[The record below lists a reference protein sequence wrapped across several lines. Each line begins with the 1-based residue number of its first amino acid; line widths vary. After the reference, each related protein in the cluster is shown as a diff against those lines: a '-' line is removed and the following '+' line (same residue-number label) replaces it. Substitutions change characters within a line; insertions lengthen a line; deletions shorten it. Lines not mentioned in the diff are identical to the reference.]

1 MRHGIRFWLMRYLPS
16 ELAGTALSL
25 LTAWIAYRL
34 SGSLVVAAL
43 AGTVGENVGF
53 YGVAV
58 GRSIRD
64 QWRFERAL
72 GATRPRASV
81 RTALWLSLLE
91 FGPAEIVDTFCV
103 RPLLLWAGPVLLGN
117 PLLGWLV
124 GKLSAD
130 VVFYA
135 VAAMGYLASRRF
147 LGRRRRSGTTAS
159 AAVAE
164 LGPAVRAARIETVR
178 DSLRGVDVDALVS
191 RHGTPLMLLDPE
203 SIAGQYRRAT
213 RALPAVGLHYAVKA
227 LSHPVVIDTLAALG
241 AHFDIASDGE
251 ADLVLSRGVPAC
263 RIIDTQPVKT
273 PVEITR
279 AYVRGIRTFVVDS
292 AGELLKFS
300 SVPPDARIL
309 IRLAYRNPEAAS
321 DLSSKF
327 GATAAE
333 ADSLVDQAM
342 LQGTRVAGFSFHVG
356 SQLDSVGAFR
366 RAVETTLALMDRI
379 ERRTGLRFEVLDIG
393 GGFPV
398 SYRQDVATLEAISA
412 AIAPL
417 LESRSGR
424 LRVIAEPG
432 RVLVADAVTVV
443 SRVVGTSE
451 RDGAHWC
458 FIDDGVYGSYS
469 NVLAEGARPVILAR
483 SELDGA
489 AARLVSTTIG
499 GPTCDSVDV
508 VARDYPLP
516 LAPEGELL
524 FSPAM
529 GAYTAVTATGFNGRR
544 PATIVVVDR
553 SAVPAAPAFALSE
566 RRRSMSVAS
575 VDS

>member
-25 LTAWIAYRL
+25 LTAWAAYRL

-72 GATRPRASV
+72 GSTRPRASV
-81 RTALWLSLLE
+81 RTALWLSLVE
-91 FGPAEIVDTFCV
+91 FGPAEIIDTFCV
-103 RPLLLWAGPVLLGN
+103 RPLLLWTAPVLLGN
-117 PLLGWLV
+117 PALGWLV

-135 VAAMGYLASRRF
+135 MAGVGYLASRRL
-147 LGRRRRSGTTAS
+147 LGRRRRSPGTTSAGAGELS
-159 AAVAE
+159 AAV
-164 LGPAVRAARIETVR
+164 RTSRIETVR
-178 DSLRGVDVDALVS
+178 DSLRGVDIDALVA
-191 RHGTPLMLLDPE
+191 RHGTPLMLLDPP
-203 SIAGQYRRAT
+203 SIEGQFRRAT
-213 RALPAVGLHYAVKA
+213 DALPSVGLHYAVKA
-227 LSHPVVIDTLAALG
+227 LGHPVVIDTLAALG
-241 AHFDIASDGE
+241 AGFDIASDAE
-251 ADLVLSRGVPAC
+251 ADLVLSRGIPAC

-273 PVEITR
+273 PAEITR

-292 AGELLKFS
+292 AGELLKFA

-309 IRLAYRNPEAAS
+309 IRLAYSNPEAAS
-321 DLSSKF
+321 DLSAKF
-327 GATAAE
+327 GATSAE
-333 ADSLVDQAM
+333 AESLVDQAM
-342 LQGTRVAGFSFHVG
+342 LQGTRIAGFSFHVG

-379 ERRTGLRFEVLDIG
+379 ERRTGLRFDTLDIG

-398 SYRQDVATLEAISA
+398 SYRQDVAPIESIGEALE
-412 AIAPL
+412 PL
-417 LESRSGR
+417 LRSRQGR
-424 LRVIAEPG
+424 LRIIAEPG
-432 RVLVADAVTVV
+432 RVLVADSVTVV

-489 AARLVSTTIG
+489 APRFVNTTIG

-553 SAVPAAPAFALSE
+553 SATPEPAYALSE
-566 RRRSMSVAS
+566 RRRAMSVAS